1 MKTTKTL
8 CLGTI
13 ALAASL
19 WLPALALAA
28 GEHGTDG
35 SHGHAAFAAGEP
47 GTAADVDR
55 TLEVKAGDIYFD
67 LESIEVAAGET
78 IRFIITNV
86 GQIDHDFTLGT
97 PAEHRAHQQEMLK
110 MLQQPDMGHAD
121 GNAVLVK
128 PGETKELI
136 WTFSDAQNL
145 EFACNLPGHYQAG
158 MKGEIKVT
166 GQGKEEHHGGQRT

>member
-1 MKTTKTL
+1 
-8 CLGTI
+8 
-13 ALAASL
+13 
-19 WLPALALAA
+19 
-28 GEHGTDG
+28 
-35 SHGHAAFAAGEP
+35 
-47 GTAADVDR
+47 
-55 TLEVKAGDIYFD
+55 
-67 LESIEVAAGET
+67 
-78 IRFIITNV
+78 
-86 GQIDHDFTLGT
+86 
-97 PAEHRAHQQEMLK
+97 